1 MRAYGQYRDALLMT
15 EQNKAL
21 MKRFVTEYQTNN
33 DESVLFELM
42 AEDFVD
48 RSPLPGVPPTRE
60 GVRGLFAGFHAAFSP
75 FAARIHDQVADGDKV
90 VTRKSFHGRHVGEF
104 MGIPAT
110 GREVSIEVID
120 IVRIAD
126 GRIVEHWNVVD
137 QLGLLRQLGAL
148 PG

>member
-1 MRAYGQYRDALLMT
+1 MS

-21 MKRFVTEYQTNN
+21 MKRFVTEYQTNH
-33 DESVLFELM
+33 DESVLYELV

-48 RSPLPGVPPTRE
+48 HSALPGVPPTRE
-60 GVRGLFAGFHAAFSP
+60 GVRGLFAGFHAAFVP
-75 FAARIHDQVADGDKV
+75 FAAQIHDQVAEGDKV

-110 GREVSIEVID
+110 GREVSVELID
-120 IVRIAD
+120 IVRIAE

-148 PG
+148 PT

>member
-1 MRAYGQYRDALLMT
+1 MRAGGPYRDAVVMT
-15 EQNKAL
+15 EQNIAL
-21 MKRFVTEYQTNN
+21 VKRFVVEYQTNH
-33 DESVLFELM
+33 DESVLDELV
-42 AEDFVD
+42 AEEFVD

-75 FAARIHDQVADGDKV
+75 FAAQIHDQVADGDKV
-90 VTRKSFHGRHVGEF
+90 VTRKTFHGRHVGDF

-110 GREVSIEVID
+110 GRQVSIDVID